1 VYDGIFQA
9 GREEEVWLL
18 VSRLHNMK
26 ISGLALLSFVC
37 LLLLPGTGHSQ
48 DNVTIPK
55 SRLEELE
62 RKEKELEKLKGTRPE
77 PAKVVPVATP
87 AAPAAATN
95 RAEPVVTPQVAPLAA
110 LPPFQ
115 DGETVEAKDLAA
127 YYMQDPDAADRR
139 FKKHKML
146 VRGEI
151 TRFEKP
157 MLVRNYRILLK
168 VPDRD
173 RDSAVVCDLV
183 PPENLNAVFT
193 AKHGAELVGMQGE
206 ARVGLAKVGQTVIV
220 QGVCKG
226 RRDTSVLISAT
237 HFWMAN

>member
-1 VYDGIFQA
+1 
-9 GREEEVWLL
+9 
-18 VSRLHNMK
+18 MK

-37 LLLLPGTGHSQ
+37 LLLLPGTGRSQ

-77 PAKVVPVATP
+77 PAKVVPTATP

-95 RAEPVVTPQVAPLAA
+95 RAEPVVTPQVAPLTD

-115 DGETVEAKDLAA
+115 DGATVEAKDLAA
-127 YYMQDPDAADRR
+127 YYMQDPDGADRR
-139 FKKHKML
+139 FKKHKMI

-151 TRFEKP
+151 SGFEKP
-157 MLVRNYRILLK
+157 LLRGNYRILLK
-168 VPDRD
+168 TAERE
-173 RDSAVVCDLV
+173 RGVVCDFLA
-183 PPENLNAVFT
+183 PPHLNAVFT
-193 AKHGAELVGMQGE
+193 ADDGAELVGLQGE
-206 ARVGLAKVGQTVIV
+206 TRVGLAKVGQKVMV

-226 RRDTSVLISAT
+226 RHKSAVVIT
-237 HFWMAN
+237 GSHFWMAN